1 MFLLL
6 YLGIIFGFFLL
17 VLFLTFG
24 SNGWDYMSIDAVVAN
39 LENNFLIGLYVALPA
54 VLVFLVT
61 IATKSTSF
69 AHYNWWIAVGIGVV
83 RILILL
89 VTSRWRLIRAPL
101 LALATAASILLAYFV
116 CHAVLS
122 DKSTLTTLSPG
133 LLVTMMWFVTVL
145 ILAKLLSEARFGNL
159 DEDSAYNGNVYA
171 LYAKYSKHFDQII
184 APYFRKDPVAYR
196 LLFAIMISEDINR
209 PGIVRLTER
218 MLFPFKN
225 IATTG
230 IMQVTAKE
238 YLSNQKSVSIAQEII
253 KGSYNRNKREV
264 KEEYSLV
271 RAVANDYNGGVYPE
285 LVADI
290 YFILKEREYKYS
302 KSAI

>member
-1 MFLLL
+1 
-6 YLGIIFGFFLL
+6 
-17 VLFLTFG
+17 
-24 SNGWDYMSIDAVVAN
+24 
-39 LENNFLIGLYVALPA
+39 
-54 VLVFLVT
+54 LVFLFT
-61 IATKSTSF
+61 IATKNSSF
-69 AHYNWWIAVGIGVV
+69 AQNNWWIAVGIGVV
-83 RILILL
+83 RLLILL
-89 VTSRWRLIRAPL
+89 VTSRWRLIRVSL
-101 LALATAASILLAYFV
+101 FALATITSIVLAYFT
-116 CHAVLS
+116 CRAVIS
-122 DKSTLTTLSPG
+122 DRSTFTALNPD
-133 LLVTMMWFVTVL
+133 LLVIIMWFVTIL
-145 ILAKLLSEARFGNL
+145 ILAKLLSESRFGNL

-184 APYFRKDPVAYR
+184 TPYFRKDPVAYR

-238 YLSNQKSVSIAQEII
+238 YLSNQKSVSIAQELI
-253 KGSYNRNKREV
+253 KGSYNRNKRKV

-290 YFILKEREYKYS
+290 YFILKERNYKYS
-302 KSAI
+302 TSNI

>member
-1 MFLLL
+1 MFILL
-6 YLGIIFGFFLL
+6 YAAIVLAFFIVVFL
-17 VLFLTFG
+17 LTFG

-39 LENNFLIGLYVALPA
+39 LENNFLIGLFVILPA

-61 IATKSTSF
+61 IATKDASF
-69 AHYNWWIAVGIGVV
+69 AHNNWWIAGGIAAV
-83 RILILL
+83 RLL
-89 VTSRWRLIRAPL
+89 VLLITSRWRLIRTPL

-116 CHAVLS
+116 CQAVLS

-133 LLVTMMWFVTVL
+133 LLVTIMWFVTVL
-145 ILAKLLSEARFGNL
+145 LFTKLVSEARFGNL
-159 DEDSAYNGNVYA
+159 DEDSEYNGNVYH

-184 APYFRKDPVAYR
+184 TTYFKKDPVAYR

-209 PGIVRLTER
+209 PGIVRLAER

-238 YLSNQKSVSIAQEII
+238 YLSNQKSVTIAQELI
-253 KGSYNRNKREV
+253 KGSYKRNKRDY

-290 YFILKEREYKYS
+290 YFILKEHDYKYS